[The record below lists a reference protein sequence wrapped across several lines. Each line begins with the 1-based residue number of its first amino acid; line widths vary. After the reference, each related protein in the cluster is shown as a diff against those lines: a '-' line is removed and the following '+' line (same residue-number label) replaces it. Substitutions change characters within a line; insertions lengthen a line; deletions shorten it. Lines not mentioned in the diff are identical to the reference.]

1 MATARTLVLIDPSD
15 PRGEDGLEMLTNDLA
30 VTLLLALDGRSA
42 AALHEFAKS
51 EEIDV
56 SMAGLI
62 YMDQIVRRLD
72 RRAGI
77 RDVEAVSTTGTNT
90 VVAIFDV
97 MEHRCI
103 DKVIVPSSLPGL
115 DGRALA
121 TLAQMCPVPVVIAP
135 GTPVGPEIAI
145 AS

>member
-30 VTLLLALDGRSA
+30 VTLLLTLDGRSA

-72 RRAGI
+72 RRAG
-77 RDVEAVSTTGTNT
+77 
-90 VVAIFDV
+90 
-97 MEHRCI
+97 I